1 MWAIYIWKEAVTSQ
15 NSRLLESKNFVSDNL
30 NSFIPVIRCTQFMN
44 TQELT
49 LIIFLAVAAQVA
61 IFAVIAFYRH
71 WLSFEKL
78 KKRLDFFEDNQED
91 AISHSRL
98 SVSSPKPSWTGFR
111 DFRVQRKVVE
121 DQNGTSCSFFLT
133 PVDNKPLPSFKPG
146 QFLTFQL
153 EIKDG
158 PKKVVRCY
166 SLSDKPSPDYFRVTI
181 KRVPAPSKA
190 PEALPGIA
198 SNYFHDKVHE
208 GDILAVKAP
217 AGHFYWETD
226 GKEPIV
232 LIGSGI
238 GITPMLSILN
248 AGIHSDSKP
257 EIWLYY
263 GVRNSD
269 EHIMKAYL
277 EEVAKTHQ
285 NLHLHVVY
293 SKPQPQDNKGTDYHH
308 SGHIDITLL
317 RMTLLLK
324 SYQFYLCG
332 PKQMMETLVPDLGA
346 WGVPDSQIHYETFGP
361 SSLTKPEKPPLVET
375 PSELTVTFSQSEK
388 TCQWNNSAASLLE
401 FAEENGI
408 PIDCGCR
415 AGSCGSCQTT
425 IESGEVEYV
434 QSPDIDPEPGTGL
447 LCVSVPKTHL
457 TLSA

>member
-1 MWAIYIWKEAVTSQ
+1 
-15 NSRLLESKNFVSDNL
+15 
-30 NSFIPVIRCTQFMN
+30 MN

-49 LIIFLAVAAQVA
+49 LIIFMVVAAQVA
-61 IFAVIAFYRH
+61 IFALIAFYRH
-71 WLSFEKL
+71 WRSYEEL
-78 KKRLDFFEDNQED
+78 KKRLDF
-91 AISHSRL
+91 L
-98 SVSSPKPSWTGFR
+98 VR

-121 DQNGTSCSFFLT
+121 DRNKTICSFFLT
-133 PVDNKPLPSFKPG
+133 PIDRNPLPSFKPG

-153 EIKDG
+153 DVKNEVRQTSE
-158 PKKVVRCY
+158 KVVRCY

-181 KRVPAPSKA
+181 KRVPAPSKV
-190 PEALPGIA
+190 PNALPGIA

-217 AGHFYWETD
+217 AGHFYWN
-226 GKEPIV
+226 KEEKHPIV

-248 AGIHSDSKP
+248 TWIHTDSKP
-257 EIWLYY
+257 EIGIYY

-269 EHIMKAYL
+269 DHIMKDYL
-277 EEVAKTHQ
+277 EDVVKTHQ

-293 SKPQPQDNKGTDYHH
+293 SQPKQQDINGTDYHH
-308 SGHIDITLL
+308 LGHIDITLL
-317 RMTLLLK
+317 RLTLLLK
-324 SYQFYLCG
+324 LYQFYVCG
-332 PKQMMETLVPDLGA
+332 PKQMMETLVPDLRD
-346 WGVPDSQIHYETFGP
+346 WGVPDNNIHYETFGP
-361 SSLTKPEKPPLVET
+361 SSLTKPEKQRPSSVEAET
-375 PSELTVTFSQSEK
+375 TSELTAVTFSKSGK
-388 TCQWNNSAASLLE
+388 TYQWNSGAASLLE

-408 PIDCGCR
+408 PIDSGCR

-434 QSPDIDPEPGTGL
+434 QSPDIDPEPGTCL

>member
-1 MWAIYIWKEAVTSQ
+1 
-15 NSRLLESKNFVSDNL
+15 
-30 NSFIPVIRCTQFMN
+30 MN

-49 LIIFLAVAAQVA
+49 LIIFWVVAAQVA
-61 IFAVIAFYRH
+61 IFALIVFYRH

-78 KKRLDFFEDNQED
+78 KKRLDFLEDNQED
-91 AISHSRL
+91 SISHSRL

-133 PVDNKPLPSFKPG
+133 PVDGNPLPSFKPG

-158 PKKVVRCY
+158 QTSKKVVRCY
-166 SLSDKPSPDYFRVTI
+166 SLSDKPSSDYFRVTI
-181 KRVPAPSKA
+181 KRVPAPLNV
-190 PEALPGIA
+190 PDALPGIA

-217 AGHFYWETD
+217 AGHFYWQTE

-248 AGIHSDSKP
+248 AGIHSDSKR
-257 EIWLYY
+257 EIWFYY

-293 SKPQPQDNKGTDYHH
+293 SKPKQQDNKGTDYHH
-308 SGHIDITLL
+308 LGHIDITLL

-324 SYQFYLCG
+324 PYQFYVCG
-332 PKQMMETLVPDLGA
+332 TKQMMETLVPDLSA
-346 WGVPDSQIHYETFGP
+346 WGVPDSNIHYETFGP
-361 SSLTKPEKPPLVET
+361 SSLTKQESPSSVEAET

-388 TCQWNNSAASLLE
+388 TGQWNNSAASLLE

-408 PIDCGCR
+408 PIDSGCR

-425 IESGEVEYV
+425 IEFGEVEYV
-434 QSPDIDPEPGTGL
+434 QSPDIDPEQGTCL
-447 LCVSVPKTHL
+447 LCISVPKTHL